1 MTSPISAVLLYAVS
15 VAFGKGLVLFTLPF
29 LTRTLPPEDFIR
41 LDMAAALIEPIGLIG
56 CLAIADTLF
65 RFAAGSA
72 EERARLARM
81 LAGLAAALGL
91 PLALFCQIVIV
102 PIVAPWPNMPGETA
116 LRLALLSACLGA
128 FIELP
133 LAYWRLMGQ
142 PMRFTAFVVGRS
154 LAQAALLIGGLH
166 AGFGVDGV
174 LIGNA
179 VIDGLVILLLWRL
192 MPGRGLPRFEIA
204 LLPAQLRYAGPVI
217 GGGLA
222 MFALGSLDRWFLAG
236 AVQPAA
242 LAHYALATKLA
253 MALALAIQPFG
264 LWWYP
269 RRFAILAG
277 PEGPAETARF
287 WLVGLALLCLGA
299 LAVTGAARLFVLG
312 LFPPAYHGAMV
323 FLPWLILLILLNE
336 LASLSNGPAYARAAG
351 WRVLAVNMAAA
362 LVATLLYAVLIPR
375 LGLAGA
381 ILATAAGQSCRLVL
395 FWSDRGTAGCIP
407 YPLPLG
413 LAMIAATLVS
423 MVMLADG
430 ANHDWAWPLVTL
442 ALLGLVL
449 ARAVLP
455 MRGSPLLPAG
465 RG

>member
-1 MTSPISAVLLYAVS
+1 MTSPVSAVLLYAVS

-41 LDMAAALIEPIGLIG
+41 LDMAAALIEPVGLIG

-65 RFAAGSA
+65 RLAAGNA
-72 EERARLARM
+72 EERERLARM
-81 LAGLAAALGL
+81 LAGLAAVLGL
-91 PLALFCQIVIV
+91 PLALFCQIAIV
-102 PIVAPWPNMPGETA
+102 PAVAQWPNMPGETA

-142 PMRFTAFVVGRS
+142 PLRFTAFVVGRS
-154 LAQAALLIGGLH
+154 LSQAAVLIGGLH

-179 VIDGLVILLLWRL
+179 AIDGLVILMLWRL
-192 MPGRGLPRFEIA
+192 MPGRGLPRFEIG
-204 LLPAQLRYAGPVI
+204 LLPAQLRYAGPII

-236 AVQPAA
+236 AVEPAA
-242 LAHYALATKLA
+242 MAHYALATKLA

-269 RRFAILAG
+269 RRFAVLAG
-277 PEGPAETARF
+277 PGGPAETARF

-299 LAVTGAARLFVLG
+299 LVVTGAARLFLLG
-312 LFPPAYHGAMV
+312 LFPPAYHGALG

-351 WRVLAVNMAAA
+351 WRVLAVNMSAA
-362 LVATLLYAVLIPR
+362 LIATLLYALLIPR

-381 ILATAAGQSCRLVL
+381 ILATAAGQTCRLVL
-395 FWSDRGTAGCIP
+395 FWSDRGAAGRIP
-407 YPLPLG
+407 YPLPVG
-413 LAMIAATLVS
+413 MAMTGATLVS
-423 MVMLADG
+423 MISLADG
-430 ANHDWAWPLVTL
+430 ARTGWAWPLATL
-442 ALLGLVL
+442 ALLVLVL
-449 ARAVLP
+449 ARALLP
-455 MRGSPLLPAG
+455 VRGRPLLPAG